1 MLPIPVP
8 ESGARLLPIPIRTTT
23 NWEEMQM
30 KIPAILLLSALS
42 AAALLQAGEAD
53 VRRLTEANAM
63 FKEIMDTP
71 DRSVPRD
78 LLRDAECAVL
88 VPGLKK
94 AGFIVGAKYGR
105 GFALCRTSKGW
116 SAPVAVR
123 IEGGSVG
130 FQIGASETDILLL
143 VMNKRG
149 MDRLL
154 SSQFTLGGEASVA
167 AGPVGRESQ
176 AQTDLT
182 LRAEILSWS
191 RSRGIFAG
199 ISLQG
204 ATLRADSD
212 TDHDLYG
219 RDINRADALNGLIE
233 APKPAEELIA
243 TMTRYSGVGR

>member
-1 MLPIPVP
+1 M
-8 ESGARLLPIPIRTTT
+8 RIRT
-23 NWEEMQM
+23 
-30 KIPAILLLSALS
+30 ALLLSALS
-42 AAALLQAGEAD
+42 ATALLRASEGD
-53 VRRLTEANAM
+53 VRRLADSNAM

-94 AGFIVGAKYGR
+94 AGFILGGKYGR
-105 GFALCRTSKGW
+105 GYALCRTPKGW

-149 MDRLL
+149 MERLL
-154 SSQFTLGGEASVA
+154 SSEFTLGGEASVA

-191 RSRGIFAG
+191 RSRGVFAG
-199 ISLQG
+199 IALQG

-212 TDHDLYG
+212 TDRDLYG
-219 RDINRADALNGLIE
+219 RDINRGDVLKGTVE
-233 APKPAEELIA
+233 APKPAEELVA
-243 TMTRYSGVGR
+243 TMTRYAGVGK

>member
-1 MLPIPVP
+1 M
-8 ESGARLLPIPIRTTT
+8 RIRT
-23 NWEEMQM
+23 
-30 KIPAILLLSALS
+30 ALLLSALS
-42 AAALLQAGEAD
+42 ATALLQASEGD
-53 VRRLTEANAM
+53 IRRLADSNAM
-63 FKEIMDTP
+63 FKEMMDTP

-94 AGFIVGAKYGR
+94 AGFILGGKYGR
-105 GFALCRTSKGW
+105 GYALCRTPKGW

-149 MDRLL
+149 MERLL
-154 SSQFTLGGEASVA
+154 SSEFTLGGEASVA

-191 RSRGIFAG
+191 RSRGVFAG
-199 ISLQG
+199 IALQG

-219 RDINRADALNGLIE
+219 RDINRSDVLNGTIE
-233 APKPAEELIA
+233 APKPAEELVA
-243 TMTRYSGVGR
+243 TMTRYAGVGK

>member
-1 MLPIPVP
+1 MRICT
-8 ESGARLLPIPIRTTT
+8 A
-23 NWEEMQM
+23 
-30 KIPAILLLSALS
+30 LLLSALS
-42 AAALLQAGEAD
+42 ATALLQASEGD
-53 VRRLTEANAM
+53 IRRLADSNAM
-63 FKEIMDTP
+63 FKEMMDTP

-78 LLRDAECAVL
+78 LLHDAECAVL

-94 AGFIVGAKYGR
+94 AGFILGGKYGR
-105 GFALCRTSKGW
+105 GYALCRTPKGW

-149 MDRLL
+149 MERLL
-154 SSQFTLGGEASVA
+154 SSEFTLGGEASVA

-191 RSRGIFAG
+191 RSRGVFAG
-199 ISLQG
+199 IALQG

-212 TDHDLYG
+212 TDRDLYG
-219 RDINRADALNGLIE
+219 REINRGDVLNGTVE

-243 TMTRYSGVGR
+243 TMTRYAGVGK

>member
-1 MLPIPVP
+1 
-8 ESGARLLPIPIRTTT
+8 
-23 NWEEMQM
+23 M

-42 AAALLQAGEAD
+42 ASALLQASEAD
-53 VRRLTEANAM
+53 VRRLAESNAM

-78 LLRDAECAVL
+78 LLHDAECAVL

-176 AQTDLT
+176 AQTDVT

-191 RSRGIFAG
+191 RSRGVFAG

-219 RDINRADALNGLIE
+219 RDIARADALNGLIA
-233 APKPAEELIA
+233 APPPATELIA
-243 TMTRYSGVGR
+243 TMTRYSGVGK

>member
-1 MLPIPVP
+1 MPSAQMRRKQVNNQTMKGLGNKNMMVRTMLV
-8 ESGARLLPIPIRTTT
+8 
-23 NWEEMQM
+23 
-30 KIPAILLLSALS
+30 LSAFS
-42 AAALLQAGEAD
+42 ATALLRGSD
-53 VRRLTEANAM
+53 SDYRRLADANAM
-63 FKEIMDTP
+63 LEEMMEAP
-71 DRSVPRD
+71 DRSVPLD
-78 LLRDAECAVL
+78 VLRDAKCAVL

-94 AGFIVGAKYGR
+94 AGLIIGAKYGR
-105 GFALCRTSKGW
+105 GYAMCHTEKGW

-176 AQTDLT
+176 AQTDIT

-191 RSRGIFAG
+191 RSRGVFAG
-199 ISLQG
+199 IALQG
-204 ATLRADSD
+204 ATLREDSE
-212 TDHDLYG
+212 TDRAVYG
-219 RDINRADALNGLIE
+219 HEVNRGEVLNG
-233 APKPAEELIA
+233 AVDVPKPAEELVA
-243 TMTRYSGVGR
+243 TLARLSAPVK

>member
-1 MLPIPVP
+1 M
-8 ESGARLLPIPIRTTT
+8 RIRT
-23 NWEEMQM
+23 
-30 KIPAILLLSALS
+30 ALLLSALS
-42 AAALLQAGEAD
+42 ATALLQASEGD
-53 VRRLTEANAM
+53 IRRLADSNAM
-63 FKEIMDTP
+63 FKEMMDTP

-94 AGFIVGAKYGR
+94 AGFILGGKYGR
-105 GFALCRTSKGW
+105 GYALCRTPKGW

-149 MDRLL
+149 MERLL
-154 SSQFTLGGEASVA
+154 SSEFTLGGEASVA

-191 RSRGIFAG
+191 RSRGVFVG
-199 ISLQG
+199 IALQG

-219 RDINRADALNGLIE
+219 RDINRSDVLNGAIE
-233 APKPAEELIA
+233 APKPAEELVA
-243 TMTRYSGVGR
+243 TMTRYAGVGK